1 MSASSSATTT
11 ASSSDIEETIDTVA
25 EDATK
30 SISSGTLDMKTVGA
44 FGIVSSIVSIVFG
57 LAFCIGAAK
66 LSYDRFGSMGWAIL
80 DFFFAYLYYPYY
92 AFFVS
97 GPVQQPATG
106 LFGGK
111 RRKH

>member
-1 MSASSSATTT
+1 MSAAATTTTT
-11 ASSSDIEETIDTVA
+11 ASDVEEAVDTVVEEASKPISTGTIDM
-25 EDATK
+25 K
-30 SISSGTLDMKTVGA
+30 SVGA
-44 FGIVSSIVSIVFG
+44 YGIVSTIISIVFA

-66 LSYDRFGSMGWAIL
+66 LSYDRFGSAGWALL

-97 GPVQQPATG
+97 GPVQQPASIM
-106 LFGGK
+106 GGK